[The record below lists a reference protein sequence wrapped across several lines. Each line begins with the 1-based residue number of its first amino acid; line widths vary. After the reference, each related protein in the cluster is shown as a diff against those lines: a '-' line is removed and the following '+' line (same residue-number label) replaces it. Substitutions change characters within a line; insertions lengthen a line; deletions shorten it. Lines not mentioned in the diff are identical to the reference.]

1 GSSGCGA
8 CHNTNS
14 YLEGIN
20 TDTAAPV
27 ADAADNGRAAITWL
41 FASMLDF
48 ASNFDAASIDAL
60 FAPGSWPEPAASNYA
75 PLTMYEL
82 TQTSNGYAN
91 EIAASLL
98 TTPTPNG
105 TDTAIL
111 PKIVGQL
118 KSSRTVDWSAS
129 WRDAVDPVSATCA
142 DDGLSFPHRTLG
154 WKMLKD
160 DLFGIDIGISGD
172 STGAAGQDSEVVGA
186 GESRQGA
193 YGNGVAAHDVD
204 SVCLDCHNPTV
215 WGATSSSNHTDTGG
229 NTIYND
235 DVIQRGLP

>member
-1 GSSGCGA
+1 
-8 CHNTNS
+8 
-14 YLEGIN
+14 
-20 TDTAAPV
+20 
-27 ADAADNGRAAITWL
+27 
-41 FASMLDF
+41 
-48 ASNFDAASIDAL
+48 
-60 FAPGSWPEPAASNYA
+60 
-75 PLTMYEL
+75 
-82 TQTSNGYAN
+82 
-91 EIAASLL
+91 
-98 TTPTPNG
+98 
-105 TDTAIL
+105 
-111 PKIVGQL
+111 
-118 KSSRTVDWSAS
+118 
-129 WRDAVDPVSATCA
+129 RDAVDPVSATCA

>member
-1 GSSGCGA
+1 
-8 CHNTNS
+8 
-14 YLEGIN
+14 
-20 TDTAAPV
+20 
-27 ADAADNGRAAITWL
+27 
-41 FASMLDF
+41 MLDF

-160 DLFGIDIGISGD
+160 DLFGIDIGISG
-172 STGAAGQDSEVVGA
+172 
-186 GESRQGA
+186 
-193 YGNGVAAHDVD
+193 
-204 SVCLDCHNPTV
+204 
-215 WGATSSSNHTDTGG
+215 
-229 NTIYND
+229 
-235 DVIQRGLP
+235 